1 MKISYAWIKN
11 LKNLKSSVIVI
22 IQIRIQAKFDSEF
35 ELQVE

>member
-1 MKISYAWIKN
+1 MKISYAWIKSF
-11 LKNLKSSVIVI
+11 KYLKSSVIVV